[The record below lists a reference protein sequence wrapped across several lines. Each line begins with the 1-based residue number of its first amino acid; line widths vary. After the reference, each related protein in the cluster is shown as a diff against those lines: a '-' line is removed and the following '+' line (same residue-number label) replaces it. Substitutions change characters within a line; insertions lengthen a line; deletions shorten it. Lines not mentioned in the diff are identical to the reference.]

1 MLKDL
6 PAVGTAEWLDRLS
19 AHVPDAFI
27 LQSLTLRRSVGR
39 RCAFSPAQL
48 WRVHLLSA
56 LTHAH
61 SFNAIVRLLPE
72 QRAWRRFAHLAHRER
87 TPDVRMLHEFRARAG
102 VGGLRAINDHLVL
115 RLLKSLRTD
124 RKSVAV
130 IDATDLRAATADKKK
145 SGGHGLRGGRP
156 WGHVPSSR
164 DTRGSSWVTRNIPCG
179 CGCTVIRRRFS

>member
-1 MLKDL
+1 MLKAL
-6 PAVGTAEWLDRLS
+6 PAVGTAELLDRLS
-19 AHVPDAFI
+19 VHVPDAFI
-27 LQSLTLRRSVGR
+27 LQSLPQHRGVGR
-39 RCAFSPAQL
+39 KCVFSPAQL

-61 SFNAIVRLLPE
+61 SLNAIVRLLPE
-72 QRAWRRFAHLAHRER
+72 QRTWRRFARLSHRER

-115 RLLKSLRTD
+115 RLLKSLRPE
-124 RKSVAV
+124 RKSAAV

-145 SGGHGLRGGRP
+145 TGGNGLHGGRP
-156 WGHVPSSR
+156 WGRVPSSR
-164 DTRGSSWVTRNIPCG
+164 DTRGSSSVTRSTLCG